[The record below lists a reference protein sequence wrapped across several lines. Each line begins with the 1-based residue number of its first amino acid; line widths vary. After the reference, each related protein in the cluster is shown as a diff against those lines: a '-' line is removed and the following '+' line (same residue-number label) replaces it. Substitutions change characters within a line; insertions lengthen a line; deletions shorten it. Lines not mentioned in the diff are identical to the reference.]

1 MADAASVADF
11 AFVATT
17 APSLPLGRAAAE
29 PATLQSLQDS
39 VHAQGVLLQHMLD
52 QIRTTQ
58 AHLEELHESLSD
70 VASLLSGG
78 GGGGAAEMKE
88 HHE

>member
-1 MADAASVADF
+1 MAASLHDF

-17 APSLPLGRAAAE
+17 APSASPSSRGPAEPL
-29 PATLQSLQDS
+29 PATLQSLQDA

-58 AHLEELHESLSD
+58 AHVEELHDSLAD
-70 VASLLSGG
+70 IASLLSGA
-78 GGGGAAEMKE
+78 GGAAEMKE
-88 HHE
+88 HEE